1 MSIKIT
7 KFHINI
13 AKNAIEKIKKGG
25 YDNNVNYNKRGFAM
39 QKEFKDVKNVQIAY
53 IGGGSRAWAHNLM
66 NDLALDEEIGGTVRL
81 YDIDLEGAKLNEK
94 IGNDLSARD
103 DIKGKWAYK
112 AYEKIGDALTGA
124 DFVVISVL
132 PGTFDEMDSD
142 VHTPEE
148 YGIYQPVGDTTG
160 PGGIV
165 RALRC
170 LPMFRDFALAIKE
183 YCPKAWVINFTNP
196 MSACVKT
203 LYKTFP
209 EIKAFGCCH
218 EVFGTQKL
226 LSKILEEKYGIVAT
240 RDEIRTNI
248 VGVNH
253 FTFLT
258 EAKYKGTDLLPIY
271 DAYIDEHPDGLEQSV
286 EAKHWAN
293 GAYLTKEL
301 VKFTLFKRYGAI
313 AAAGDRHLAEFCPG
327 KWFLESKE
335 MVEDKYGF
343 SLTTVAWRKIE
354 LEQRKQKA
362 RDYYNGKPF
371 ELRNTGEETVRQIK
385 ALLGLGDFVT
395 NVNIPNVGQVEN
407 NPYGAIVETNAFFSG
422 DSVKPVHAGKVP
434 TALNALIMRIIEEQE
449 TVVDAALDG
458 DYEKA
463 FVAFLNNPNMCI
475 SADKAR
481 ELFDKMLEKTKAYLP
496 YYDEY
501 LKSRS

>member
-1 MSIKIT
+1 MNT
-7 KFHINI
+7 
-13 AKNAIEKIKKGG
+13 G
-25 YDNNVNYNKRGFAM
+25 V
-39 QKEFKDVKNVQIAY
+39 KDFKNVQIAY

-66 NDLALDEEIGGTVRL
+66 NDLAKDGEIGGTVRL
-81 YDIDLEGAKLNEK
+81 YDIDHEGSMINER
-94 IGNDLSARD
+94 IGNALSARED
-103 DIKGKWAYK
+103 VQGKWTYK
-112 AYEKIGDALTGA
+112 AYKTIGEALTGA
-124 DFVVISVL
+124 DFVVISIL
-132 PGTFDEMDSD
+132 PATFDEMESD
-142 VHTPEE
+142 VHLPEE

-160 PGGIV
+160 PGGVI

-170 LPMFRDFALAIKE
+170 LPMFREFAEAIKE
-183 YCPKAWVINFTNP
+183 YCPTAWVINFTNP
-196 MSACVKT
+196 MSMCIKT
-203 LYKTFP
+203 LYKVFP

-226 LSKILEEKYGIVAT
+226 LAKILKEKYDIEAT
-240 RDEIRTNI
+240 RDEIRVNI

-258 EAKYKGTDLLPIY
+258 EAKYKGLDLVPIY

-354 LEQRKQKA
+354 LAQRKQKA
-362 RDYYNGKPF
+362 LDYFNGKPF
-371 ELRNTGEETVRQIK
+371 ELRDTGEETVRQIK

-395 NVNIPNVGQVEN
+395 NVNVPNMGQVSN
-407 NPYGAIVETNAFFSG
+407 NPMGAIVETNAFFSG
-422 DSVKPVHAGKVP
+422 DSVKPVHAGEIP
-434 TALNALIMRIIEEQE
+434 PALNALMMRIIEEQE

-463 FVAFLNNPNMCI
+463 FVAFLNNPNMCLNV
-475 SADKAR
+475 DKAR
-481 ELFDKMLEKTKAYLP
+481 ELFDRMLENTKEYLP
-496 YYDEY
+496 KEYYDAY
-501 LKSRS
+501 KKSRA

>member
-1 MSIKIT
+1 MEKDL
-7 KFHINI
+7 KNI
-13 AKNAIEKIKKGG
+13 
-25 YDNNVNYNKRGFAM
+25 
-39 QKEFKDVKNVQIAY
+39 QIAY
-53 IGGGSRAWAHNLM
+53 IGGASRAWAYCLF
-66 NDLALDEEIGGTVRL
+66 NDLAEEGEIGGDVRL
-81 YDIDLEGAKLNEK
+81 YDIDWEGVKMNEK

-103 DIKGKWAYK
+103 DVKGKWRYK
-112 AYEKIGDALTGA
+112 AYENIGDALRGA
-124 DFVVISVL
+124 DFVAISVL
-132 PGTFDEMDSD
+132 PGTFDEMESD
-142 VHTPEE
+142 VHLPEE

-183 YCPKAWVINFTNP
+183 YCPNAWVINFTNP

-203 LYKTFP
+203 MYKVFP

-226 LSKILEEKYGIVAT
+226 LVKILEEKYGIKAS

-258 EAKYKGTDLLPIY
+258 EAKYKGMDLLPIY
-271 DAYIDEHPDGLEQSV
+271 DEYINEHPNGLEHSV

-313 AAAGDRHLAEFCPG
+313 AAAGDRHLAEFCPSN
-327 KWFLESKE
+327 WFVGSEE
-335 MVEDKYGF
+335 MVKETYGF
-343 SLTTVAWRKIE
+343 SLTKVCNRKVE

-371 ELRNTGEETVRQIK
+371 QLWNTGEETVRQIK

-395 NVNIPNVGQVEN
+395 NVNIPNYGQVEN

-422 DSVKPVHAGKVP
+422 DSVRPVHAGKIP
-434 TALNALIMRIIEEQE
+434 PALNALIMRIIEEQE
-449 TVVDAALDG
+449 TVVDAALSG

-463 FVAFLNNPNMCI
+463 FVAFLNNPNMCLPV
-475 SADKAR
+475 DKAR
-481 ELFDKMLEKTKAYLP
+481 ELFDRMLENTKAYLP
-496 YYDEY
+496 YYDAY
-501 LKSRS
+501 VAQRKQQ

>member
-1 MSIKIT
+1 MNTALKD
-7 KFHINI
+7 F
-13 AKNAIEKIKKGG
+13 KK
-25 YDNNVNYNKRGFAM
+25 
-39 QKEFKDVKNVQIAY
+39 VQIAY

-66 NDLALDEEIGGTVRL
+66 NDLAKDEEIGGDVRL
-81 YDIDLEGAKLNEK
+81 YDIDLEGAKINEK
-94 IGNDLSARD
+94 IGNALSARED
-103 DIKGKWAYK
+103 VKGKWTYK
-112 AYEKIGDALTGA
+112 AYETIGEALTGA

-142 VHTPEE
+142 VHQPEE

-160 PGGIV
+160 PGGVV

-170 LPMFRDFALAIKE
+170 LPMFREFALAVKK
-183 YCPKAWVINFTNP
+183 YCPNAWVINFTNP
-196 MSACVKT
+196 MSMCIKT
-203 LYKTFP
+203 LYKVFP

-226 LSKILEEKYGIVAT
+226 LGNILKEKYGVEAT
-240 RDEIRTNI
+240 RDEIRVNI

-258 EAKYKGTDLLPIY
+258 EAKYKGTDLMPIY
-271 DAYIDEHPDGLEQSV
+271 EAYVNEHPDGLEQTAD
-286 EAKHWAN
+286 AKHWAN
-293 GAYLTKEL
+293 GAYVTTEL

-335 MVEDKYGF
+335 MVNDQYGF
-343 SLTTVAWRKIE
+343 SLTTVDWRKIE

-362 RDYYNGKPF
+362 LDYYNGKPF

-395 NVNIPNVGQVEN
+395 NVNLPNVGQVEN
-407 NPYGAIVETNAFFSG
+407 NPLGAIVETNAFFSG
-422 DSVKPVHAGKVP
+422 DSVKPVHAGKIP
-434 TALNALIMRIIEEQE
+434 TALNALMMRIIEEQE

-463 FVAFLNNPNMCI
+463 FVAFLNNPNMCL
-475 SADKAR
+475 SEKKAR
-481 ELFDKMLEKTKAYLP
+481 ELFDKMLDNTKAYLP
-496 YYDEY
+496 YYDAY
-501 LKSRS
+501 KSGRAGK

>member
-1 MSIKIT
+1 MAQI
-7 KFHINI
+7 
-13 AKNAIEKIKKGG
+13 
-25 YDNNVNYNKRGFAM
+25 
-39 QKEFKDVKNVQIAY
+39 FKDVKNIQIAY

-66 NDLALDEEIGGTVRL
+66 NDLALDSEIGGDVRL
-81 YDIDLEGAKLNEK
+81 YDIDFEGAKLNEK
-94 IGNDLSARD
+94 IGNDLSARSD
-103 DIKGKWAYK
+103 VKGKWKYK
-112 AYEKIGDALTGA
+112 AYDKIGEALTGA
-124 DFVVISVL
+124 DFVVISIL
-132 PGTFDEMDSD
+132 PGTFDEMESD
-142 VHTPEE
+142 VHLPEE

-160 PGGIV
+160 PGGVV

-170 LPMFRDFALAIKE
+170 LPMFREFALAIKE

-196 MSACVKT
+196 MSACVRT
-203 LYKTFP
+203 LYKVFP

-226 LSKILEEKYGIVAT
+226 LAKILDEKYGVKAT

-248 VGVNH
+248 VGINH

-271 DAYIDEHPDGLEQSV
+271 DEYINEHPDGLEQSV

-327 KWFLESKE
+327 KWFLESRE

-362 RDYYNGKPF
+362 RDYYEGKPF
-371 ELRNTGEETVRQIK
+371 ELRDTGEETVRQIK

-395 NVNIPNVGQVEN
+395 NVNIPNEGQVEN
-407 NPYGAIVETNAFFSG
+407 NPLGVIVETNAFFSG

-449 TVVDAALDG
+449 TVVDAALSG

-463 FVAFLNNPNMCI
+463 FVAFLNNPNVCI
-475 SADKAR
+475 NVDKAR
-481 ELFDKMLEKTKAYLP
+481 ELFDRMLENTKAYLP
-496 YYDEY
+496 YYENY
-501 LKSRS
+501 IAKR

>member
-1 MSIKIT
+1 M
-7 KFHINI
+7 
-13 AKNAIEKIKKGG
+13 
-25 YDNNVNYNKRGFAM
+25 KR
-39 QKEFKDVKNVQIAY
+39 ELKDVKNVQIAY

-66 NDLALDEEIGGTVRL
+66 NDLAKDEEIGGEVRL
-81 YDIDLEGAKLNEK
+81 YDIDWEGAKINEK

-103 DIKGKWAYK
+103 DVKGKWRYK
-112 AYEKIGDALTGA
+112 AYKTIGEALTGA

-142 VHTPEE
+142 VHLPEE

-170 LPMFRDFALAIKE
+170 LPMFRDFALAVKE
-183 YCPKAWVINFTNP
+183 YCPNAWVINFTNP
-196 MSACVKT
+196 MSACVRT
-203 LYKTFP
+203 MYKVFP

-226 LSKILEEKYGIVAT
+226 LAKVLQEKFGVVAT
-240 RDEIRTNI
+240 RDEIRTS
-248 VGVNH
+248 VLGVNH
-253 FTFLT
+253 FTLLT
-258 EAKYKGTDLLPIY
+258 EAKYKGLDLLPVY
-271 DAYIDEHPDGLEQSV
+271 QEYVDENPDGLEQSV

-293 GAYLTKEL
+293 GAYVTKEL

-327 KWFLESKE
+327 KWFLASKD
-335 MVEDKYGF
+335 MVENKYGF
-343 SLTTVAWRKIE
+343 SLTTVDWRKIE

-362 RDYYNGKPF
+362 RDYFEGKPF
-371 ELRNTGEETVRQIK
+371 EIRETGEETVRQIK

-395 NVNIPNVGQVEN
+395 NVNLPNVGQVSN
-407 NPYGAIVETNAFFSG
+407 NPLDAVVETNAFFSG
-422 DSVKPVHAGKVP
+422 DSVKPVHAGAVP

-449 TVVDAALDG
+449 TVVDAALTG

-463 FVAFLNNPNMCI
+463 FVAFMNNPNMCLDE
-475 SADKAR
+475 DKAR
-481 ELFDKMLEKTKAYLP
+481 ELFNRMLANTKTYLP

-501 LKSRS
+501 MKTQNV

>member
-1 MSIKIT
+1 M
-7 KFHINI
+7 
-13 AKNAIEKIKKGG
+13 
-25 YDNNVNYNKRGFAM
+25 KR
-39 QKEFKDVKNVQIAY
+39 ELKDVKNVQIAY

-66 NDLALDEEIGGTVRL
+66 NDLAKDGEIGGDVRL
-81 YDIDLEGAKLNEK
+81 YDIDLEGAKINEK

-103 DIKGKWAYK
+103 DVVGKWRYK
-112 AYEKIGDALTGA
+112 AYETIGEALTGA

-132 PGTFDEMDSD
+132 PGTFDEMESD
-142 VHTPEE
+142 VHAPEA

-170 LPMFRDFALAIKE
+170 LPMFRDFALAVKE
-183 YCPKAWVINFTNP
+183 YCPNAWVINFTNP
-196 MSACVKT
+196 MSACVRT
-203 LYKTFP
+203 MYKVFP

-226 LSKILEEKYGIVAT
+226 LAKILKEKYGVDAT
-240 RDEIRTNI
+240 RDEIRTS
-248 VGVNH
+248 VLGVNH

-258 EAKYKGTDLLPIY
+258 EAKYKGLDLLPVY
-271 DAYIDEHPDGLEQSV
+271 QDYVDEHPNGLEQSV

-293 GAYLTKEL
+293 GAYVTTEL

-327 KWFLESKE
+327 KWFLASKD
-335 MVEDKYGF
+335 MVENKYGF

-362 RDYYNGKPF
+362 RDYFEGKPF
-371 ELRNTGEETVRQIK
+371 EIRETGEETVRQIK

-395 NVNIPNVGQVEN
+395 NVNLPNVGQVSN
-407 NPYGAIVETNAFFSG
+407 NPLDAVVETNAFFSG
-422 DSVKPVHAGKVP
+422 DSVKPVQAGEVP

-449 TVVDAALDG
+449 TVVDAALTG

-463 FVAFLNNPNMCI
+463 FVAFMNNPNVCLDE
-475 SADKAR
+475 DKAR
-481 ELFDKMLEKTKAYLP
+481 ELFNTMLTNTKAYLP

-501 LKSRS
+501 MKTQNA

>member
-1 MSIKIT
+1 MKIKSEYYMHKIT
-7 KFHINI
+7 K
-13 AKNAIEKIKKGG
+13 
-25 YDNNVNYNKRGFAM
+25 
-39 QKEFKDVKNVQIAY
+39 DVKKLIIAY

-66 NDLALDEEIGGTVRL
+66 NDLATESALGGEVRL
-81 YDIDLEGAKLNEK
+81 YDIDESGARINEK
-94 IGNDLSARD
+94 IGNDLSARE
-103 DIKGKWAYK
+103 DIVGKWKYK
-112 AYEKIGDALTGA
+112 AYTDMAKALNGA
-124 DFVVISVL
+124 DFVLISIL
-132 PGTFDEMDSD
+132 PGTFDEMESD
-142 VHTPEE
+142 VHLPEK

-160 PGGIV
+160 PGGLV

-170 LPMFRDFALAIKE
+170 LPMFAEFAHAIKK

-196 MSACVKT
+196 MSACVGT
-203 LYKTFP
+203 MYKVFP

-226 LSKILEEKYGIVAT
+226 LAKILEEKYGIIAT

-258 EAKYKGTDLLPIY
+258 EAKYHGTDLFPIY
-271 DAYIDEHPDGLEQSV
+271 DEYINEHPDGLEHSV

-327 KWFLESKE
+327 KWFLADEKT
-335 MVEDKYGF
+335 VERYGF
-343 SLTTVAWRKIE
+343 SLTKVCNRKT
-354 LEQRKQKA
+354 EQKERMQRA
-362 RDYYNGKPF
+362 QNYYDGKPF
-371 ELRNTGEETVRQIK
+371 VLRDTGEETVRQIK

-407 NPYGAIVETNAFFSG
+407 NPLGAIVETNAFFSG
-422 DSVKPVHAGKVP
+422 DSVRPVMSGRVP

-449 TVVDAALDG
+449 SIVDCALNG

-463 FVAFLNNPNMCI
+463 FTVFLNNPNVCLPD
-475 SADKAR
+475 DKAR
-481 ELFDKMLEKTKAYLP
+481 ELFDQMLENTKSYLP
-496 YYDEY
+496 YYDRYAAARNKKIICGGKCGNE
-501 LKSRS
+501 

>member
-1 MSIKIT
+1 MSNLKDC
-7 KFHINI
+7 
-13 AKNAIEKIKKGG
+13 KK
-25 YDNNVNYNKRGFAM
+25 VR
-39 QKEFKDVKNVQIAY
+39 IAY

-66 NDLALDEEIGGTVRL
+66 NDLALDEEIGGEVYL
-81 YDIDLEGAKLNEK
+81 YDIDYEGAKINEK
-94 IGNDLSARD
+94 IGNAISARD
-103 DIKGKWAYK
+103 DVKGKWFYK
-112 AYEKIGDALTGA
+112 ACETIGEAMTGA
-124 DFVVISVL
+124 DFVVISIL
-132 PGTFDEMDSD
+132 PGTFDEMESD
-142 VHTPEE
+142 VHLPEE
-148 YGIYQPVGDTTG
+148 YGIYQPVGDSTG

-170 LPMFRDFALAIKE
+170 LPMFRDIALAVKE
-183 YCPKAWVINFTNP
+183 YCPNAWVINFTNP
-196 MSACVKT
+196 MSTCVKT
-203 LYKTFP
+203 LYKVFP

-226 LSKILEEKYGIVAT
+226 LAKILEEKYGIIAT
-240 RDEIRTNI
+240 RDEIRVNI

-258 EAKYKGTDLLPIY
+258 EAKYKGMDLLPIY
-271 DAYIDEHPDGLEQSV
+271 NAYIDEHPNGLEQSV

-293 GAYLTKEL
+293 GAYVTKEL

-327 KWFLESKE
+327 KWFLESKD
-335 MVEDKYGF
+335 MVDNKYGF

-362 RDYYNGKPF
+362 LDYYNGKPF
-371 ELRNTGEETVRQIK
+371 EFRNTGEETVRQIK

-395 NVNIPNVGQVEN
+395 NVNIPNVGQVAN

-422 DSVKPVHAGKVP
+422 DSVRPVHSGEIPAE
-434 TALNALIMRIIEEQE
+434 LNGLIMRIIEEQE
-449 TVVDAALDG
+449 AIVDASLSG

-463 FVAFLNNPNMCI
+463 FVIFLNNPNVCLN
-475 SADKAR
+475 ADKAR
-481 ELFDKMLEKTKAYLP
+481 ELFDRMLENTKEYLP

-501 LKSRS
+501 IKNRKQN

>member
-1 MSIKIT
+1 M
-7 KFHINI
+7 
-13 AKNAIEKIKKGG
+13 EQQ
-25 YDNNVNYNKRGFAM
+25 V
-39 QKEFKDVKNVQIAY
+39 KDFKNVQIAY

-66 NDLALDEEIGGTVRL
+66 NDLAKDEEIGGNVRL
-81 YDIDLEGAKLNEK
+81 YDIDLEGAKINEK

-103 DIKGKWAYK
+103 DIKGKWRYK

-132 PGTFDEMDSD
+132 PGTFDEMESD
-142 VHTPEE
+142 VHLPEE

-165 RALRC
+165 RAFRC
-170 LPMFRDFALAIKE
+170 LSMFRDFALAIKE
-183 YCPKAWVINFTNP
+183 YCPDAWVINFTNP
-196 MSACVKT
+196 MSTCVKT
-203 LYKTFP
+203 LYKVFP

-226 LSKILEEKYGIVAT
+226 LAKILEEKYGIQAT

-248 VGVNH
+248 VGINH

-271 DAYIDEHPDGLEQSV
+271 DEYIDEHPDGLEQSV

-293 GAYLTKEL
+293 GAYVTKEL

-343 SLTTVAWRKIE
+343 SLTKVSWRKLE
-354 LEQRKQKA
+354 CEQRKQKA
-362 RDYYNGKPF
+362 KDYYNGKPF
-371 ELRNTGEETVRQIK
+371 ELRDTGEETVRQIK

-395 NVNIPNVGQVEN
+395 NVNLPNVGQIEN

-422 DSVKPVHAGKVP
+422 NSVKPVHAGKVP
-434 TALNALIMRIIEEQE
+434 TALNALMMRIIEEQE
-449 TVVDAALDG
+449 TVVDAALTG

-463 FVAFLNNPNMCI
+463 FVAFLNNPNVCI

-481 ELFDKMLEKTKAYLP
+481 ELFDRMLENTNEYLP
-496 YYDEY
+496 Y
-501 LKSRS
+501 

>member
-1 MSIKIT
+1 MAT
-7 KFHINI
+7 L
-13 AKNAIEKIKKGG
+13 
-25 YDNNVNYNKRGFAM
+25 
-39 QKEFKDVKNVQIAY
+39 KDFKNVQIAY

-66 NDLALDEEIGGTVRL
+66 NDLAKDEEIGGDVRL
-81 YDIDLEGAKLNEK
+81 YDIDFEGAKINEK

-103 DIKGKWAYK
+103 DVKGKWRYK
-112 AYEKIGDALTGA
+112 AYETIGDALTGA
-124 DFVVISVL
+124 DFVVISIL
-132 PGTFDEMDSD
+132 PGTFDEMESD
-142 VHTPEE
+142 VHLPEE

-170 LPMFRDFALAIKE
+170 LPMFRDIALAVKE
-183 YCPKAWVINFTNP
+183 CCPKAWVINFTNP
-196 MSACVKT
+196 MSACVRT
-203 LYKTFP
+203 LYKVFP

-226 LSKILEEKYGIVAT
+226 LSKIFSEKYGVMPT
-240 RDEIRTNI
+240 RDETRVNI

-258 EAKYKGTDLLPIY
+258 EAKYKGIDLMPMY
-271 DAYIDEHPDGLEQSV
+271 ADYVNEHPNGLEQTT

-293 GAYLTKEL
+293 GAYVTTEL

-335 MVEDKYGF
+335 MVEKKYGF

-362 RDYYNGKPF
+362 KDYYEGKPF
-371 ELRNTGEETVRQIK
+371 QLRDTGEETVRQIK

-395 NVNIPNVGQVEN
+395 NVNLPNVGQVSN
-407 NPYGAIVETNAFFSG
+407 NPLDAVVETNAFFSG
-422 DSVKPVHAGKVP
+422 DSVKPVHAGEVP

-449 TVVDAALDG
+449 TVVDAALSG

-463 FVAFLNNPNMCI
+463 FVAFLNNPNMCLPE
-475 SADKAR
+475 DKAR
-481 ELFDKMLEKTKAYLP
+481 ELFDRMLENTKAYLP
-496 YYDEY
+496 YYDAY
-501 LKSRS
+501 KNSRK

>member
-1 MSIKIT
+1 MGALKD
-7 KFHINI
+7 F
-13 AKNAIEKIKKGG
+13 KK
-25 YDNNVNYNKRGFAM
+25 
-39 QKEFKDVKNVQIAY
+39 VKIAY

-66 NDLALDEEIGGTVRL
+66 NDLALDGDIGGEVRL
-81 YDIDLEGAKLNEK
+81 YDIDFEGAKINEK
-94 IGNDLSARD
+94 IGNALSARED
-103 DIKGKWAYK
+103 VKGKWAYK

-124 DFVVISVL
+124 DFVVISIL
-132 PGTFDEMDSD
+132 PGTFDEMESD
-142 VHTPEE
+142 VHLPEE

-170 LPMFRDFALAIKE
+170 LPMFRDIALAIKE
-183 YCPKAWVINFTNP
+183 YCPTAWVINFTNP
-196 MSACVKT
+196 MSTCVKT

-226 LSKILEEKYGIVAT
+226 LAKILEEKFGIKAT
-240 RDEIRTNI
+240 RDEIRVNI

-258 EAKYKGTDLLPIY
+258 EAKYKGMDLLPVY
-271 DAYIDEHPDGLEQSV
+271 NAYIDEHPDGLEQSV

-301 VKFTLFKRYGAI
+301 VKFTLFKRYGVI

-327 KWFLESKE
+327 KWFLESKD
-335 MVEDKYGF
+335 MVENQYGF
-343 SLTTVAWRKIE
+343 SLTTVAWRKTE
-354 LEQRKQKA
+354 LKQRKQRA
-362 RDYYNGKPF
+362 LDYFNGKPF
-371 ELRNTGEETVRQIK
+371 ELRDTGEETVRQIK

-422 DSVKPVHAGKVP
+422 DSVKPVHGGVIPAD
-434 TALNALIMRIIEEQE
+434 LNALIMRIIEEQE
-449 TVVDAALDG
+449 AVVDAALSG

-463 FVAFLNNPNMCI
+463 FVIFLNNPNMCLN
-475 SADKAR
+475 ADKAR
-481 ELFDKMLEKTKAYLP
+481 ELFDRMLQNTKAYLP
-496 YYDEY
+496 YYDAY
-501 LKSRS
+501 MQNRK

>member
-1 MSIKIT
+1 MSAVL
-7 KFHINI
+7 N
-13 AKNAIEKIKKGG
+13 
-25 YDNNVNYNKRGFAM
+25 
-39 QKEFKDVKNVQIAY
+39 DVKNVQIAY

-66 NDLALDEEIGGTVRL
+66 NDLALDGEIGGDVRL
-81 YDIDLEGAKLNEK
+81 YDIDLEGAKINEK
-94 IGNDLSARD
+94 IGNTLSARED
-103 DIKGKWAYK
+103 VKGKWRYTAYK
-112 AYEKIGDALTGA
+112 EIGDALAGA

-132 PGTFDEMDSD
+132 PGTFDEMESD
-142 VHTPEE
+142 VHLPEE

-183 YCPKAWVINFTNP
+183 YCPNAWVINFTNP

-203 LYKTFP
+203 MYKVFP

-226 LSKILEEKYGIVAT
+226 LSKILQEKYGVEAI

-258 EAKYKGTDLLPIY
+258 EAKYKGMDLLPIY
-271 DAYIDEHPDGLEQSV
+271 NAYIDEHPDGLEQSV

-313 AAAGDRHLAEFCPG
+313 AAAGDRHLAEFCPSN
-327 KWFLESKE
+327 WFLSDKE

-343 SLTTVAWRKIE
+343 SLTTVAWRKQE
-354 LEQRKQKA
+354 LAERKQKA
-362 RDYYNGKPF
+362 KDYYNGVPF
-371 ELRNTGEETVRQIK
+371 ELRDTGEETVRQIK

-407 NPYGAIVETNAFFSG
+407 NPHGAIVETNAFFSG
-422 DSVKPVHAGKVP
+422 DSVRPVHAGKVP
-434 TALNALIMRIIEEQE
+434 MALNALIMRIIEEQE
-449 TVVDAALDG
+449 TVVDAALSG

-463 FVAFLNNPNMCI
+463 FVAFLNNPNMCLPV
-475 SADKAR
+475 DKAR
-481 ELFDKMLEKTKAYLP
+481 ELFDRMLENTKAYLP
-496 YYDEY
+496 YYDRY
-501 LKSRS
+501 VDSRKR

>member
-1 MSIKIT
+1 MK
-7 KFHINI
+7 
-13 AKNAIEKIKKGG
+13 AI
-25 YDNNVNYNKRGFAM
+25 
-39 QKEFKDVKNVQIAY
+39 KDVKNVQIAY

-66 NDLALDEEIGGTVRL
+66 NDLAQDEEIGGVVRL
-81 YDIDLEGAKLNEK
+81 YDIDMEGAKINEK
-94 IGNDLSARD
+94 IGNDLSARED
-103 DIKGKWAYK
+103 VKGKWTYK
-112 AYEKIGDALTGA
+112 AYEKIGDALTGV
-124 DFVVISVL
+124 DFVVISIL

-142 VHTPEE
+142 VHLPEE

-170 LPMFRDFALAIKE
+170 LPMFREFALAVKE
-183 YCPKAWVINFTNP
+183 YCPNAWVINFTNP
-196 MSACVKT
+196 MSACVRT
-203 LYKTFP
+203 MYKVFH

-226 LSKILEEKYGIVAT
+226 LAKILEEKYGVTAT

-258 EAKYKGTDLLPIY
+258 EAKYKGMDLLPIY
-271 DAYIDEHPDGLEQSV
+271 DEYINEHPNGLEQSV

-301 VKFTLFKRYGAI
+301 VKFNLFKRYGAI
-313 AAAGDRHLAEFCPG
+313 AAAGDRHLAEFCPSN
-327 KWFLESKE
+327 WFLGSKE
-335 MVEDKYGF
+335 MVENKYGF
-343 SLTTVAWRKIE
+343 SLTTVDWRKIE
-354 LEQRKQKA
+354 LKQRKQKA
-362 RDYYNGKPF
+362 LDYYNGTPMA
-371 ELRNTGEETVRQIK
+371 LRNTGEETVRQIK

-407 NPYGAIVETNAFFSG
+407 NPCEVIVETNAFFSG
-422 DSVKPVHAGKVP
+422 DSVKPVHAGKIP
-434 TALNALIMRIIEEQE
+434 AALNALIMRIIEEQE
-449 TVVDAALDG
+449 TVVDAALSG

-463 FVAFLNNPNMCI
+463 FVAFLNNPNMCLPE
-475 SADKAR
+475 DKAR
-481 ELFDKMLEKTKAYLP
+481 ELFDRMLENTKAYLP

-501 LKSRS
+501 VKSRK